1 MRWTCPLPVLS
12 VRHLPN
18 QGLGNE
24 AHKKQEAEMSYTY
37 KHAAIHFDG
46 NRWVA
51 QYDGGFATGGTSEA
65 VEAIIDR
72 SPAPAAPSER
82 SIYCSIGSRQFKLA

>member
-1 MRWTCPLPVLS
+1 
-12 VRHLPN
+12 
-18 QGLGNE
+18 
-24 AHKKQEAEMSYTY
+24 MSYTY
-37 KHAAIHFDG
+37 KHATIHFEG

-72 SPAPAAPSER
+72 SHAPEAPSGR
-82 SIYCSIGSRQFKLA
+82 SIHCNIGSRQFKLA

>member
-1 MRWTCPLPVLS
+1 
-12 VRHLPN
+12 
-18 QGLGNE
+18 
-24 AHKKQEAEMSYTY
+24 MSYTY
-37 KHAAIHFDG
+37 KHATIHLDG
-46 NRWVA
+46 SRWVA

-72 SPAPAAPSER
+72 SHAPAAPPER

>member
-1 MRWTCPLPVLS
+1 
-12 VRHLPN
+12 
-18 QGLGNE
+18 
-24 AHKKQEAEMSYTY
+24 MSYTY

-65 VEAIIDR
+65 VEAIID
-72 SPAPAAPSER
+72 SSHAPAALSR
-82 SIYCSIGSRQFKLA
+82 LSIHCNIGSRQFKLV